1 LERIFLPA
9 SSFSPATIFRAG
21 VSPSAR
27 KPLKSLGREM
37 HEFRGIVSFQ
47 RLGPDFGSLFLC
59 LGASPRRTAGPG
71 FNLIW
76 ASYARFLQKASFC
89 QYF

>member
-21 VSPSAR
+21 VSPGAR
-27 KPLKSLGREM
+27 KPLKSLRREM

-47 RLGPDFGSLFLC
+47 RLGPDFVSPFLC
-59 LGASPRRTAGPG
+59 AASLRRFQRSAGAG
-71 FNLIW
+71 FDLIW
-76 ASYARFLQKASFC
+76 ASYPIFLKKASV
-89 QYF
+89 